1 MFMNPFA
8 ILHGGAALLAIG
20 LSLPLMKRK
29 IKRNQWYG
37 VRSPEAFKSEA
48 RWLEINQYGGRL
60 LLRWG
65 IVIAVMAGIG
75 LPLAKKY
82 WPDYLCGSLV
92 VILGGLGMV
101 LTRIERYS
109 AKRKKH

>member
-1 MFMNPFA
+1 M
-8 ILHGGAALLAIG
+8 IG
-20 LSLPLMKRK
+20 LSVPLVKRK

-37 VRSPEAFKSEA
+37 VRSPEAFKSEE
-48 RWLEINQYGGRL
+48 RWLAINEYGGRL

-65 IVIAVMAGIG
+65 IAVAVMAVIG

-82 WPDYLCGSLV
+82 WQLVYLCGSLV

-101 LTRIERYS
+101 TTRIDRYS
-109 AKRKKH
+109 AKTKKH